1 MWAFKLALERRQHW
15 GLSPM
20 WKEVDNNKVQKK
32 LTKKQKQRIKRG
44 KTMKLSNNRTI
55 ADSWLPTFEN
65 VSREFII
72 DNLENLLYSD
82 EIPNLKFDFREKEA
96 IEFIENTMIQYAKS
110 FRDNEYE
117 EKIKARLK
125 KYQKN

>member
-1 MWAFKLALERRQHW
+1 
-15 GLSPM
+15 
-20 WKEVDNNKVQKK
+20 
-32 LTKKQKQRIKRG
+32 
-44 KTMKLSNNRTI
+44 MKLSNNRTI

-125 KYQKN
+125 KILEKLKQKTNKNEKTPVMIIKDYKKFFEYLRQAYERHIEL